1 MDTHLHYL
9 EKTRSGVG
17 YLFDAIEGYRDI
29 LAVAKGAAFEGVF
42 SSETEF
48 RKARELWR
56 KENAEEIRNS
66 LTAQR
71 QYIAEMFSISIIS
84 GSIIAI
90 AEKCLELYSN
100 NETLGKGLRFPLHP
114 KKAKYCVGR
123 EINGIPLG
131 LVLHAARNQH
141 FHYESEKNHSPVPE
155 VFEALSRRTAISTND
170 TYQDPAFLIDNDT
183 RGVMAANVLVLIGW
197 RNAKD
202 YFDEMSSIL

>member
-1 MDTHLHYL
+1 MDTHLQYL

-17 YLFDAIEGYRDI
+17 YLFDAIESYRDI
-29 LAVAKGAAFEGVF
+29 LTVTNNAAFEGVF
-42 SSETEF
+42 CSEIEF
-48 RKARELWR
+48 REARELWR
-56 KENAEEIRNS
+56 KENAEQIKSS
-66 LTAQR
+66 LMAQR
-71 QYIAEMFSISIIS
+71 QYIAEMFSISV
-84 GSIIAI
+84 IIAI
-90 AEKCLELYSN
+90 AEKCIELYSK
-100 NETLGKGLRFPLHP
+100 NEILAKELRFPLHP

-170 TYQDPAFLIDNDT
+170 TYQDPAFQIDSDT
-183 RGVMAANVLVLIGW
+183 KGIMAANVLVLIGW

-202 YFDEMSSIL
+202 YFDEMASIL